1 MPSRKEAQ
9 PGRIGH
15 RKDRRHSSTERVNT
29 TRADDEHCNTALQQI
44 NAMDDIPD
52 SDAIEFS
59 ATESPTLRRPQHPAY
74 ELSEKPTV
82 NQSHISLFQR
92 PKSSVSLPKDE
103 GFTFG
108 ARQDRQVN
116 VRIGKQQQIR
126 PNSPAEKSSQ
136 RTQSAGKASEIPDVV
151 PPKEKHRY
159 VTELNTFERKLKACA
174 LALYLLH
181 PLILPKSSPRTLP
194 LQFEW
199 T

>member
-15 RKDRRHSSTERVNT
+15 RRDRRHSSTERVNT
-29 TRADDEHCNTALQQI
+29 TRADDEHFNAALQQI
-44 NAMDDIPD
+44 NAVGDLPAL
-52 SDAIEFS
+52 DAIEFS
-59 ATESPTLRRPQHPAY
+59 ATESPTLRRLQHPAY
-74 ELSEKPTV
+74 ELSEGSTV

-108 ARQDRQVN
+108 ARQDPQIN
-116 VRIGKQQQIR
+116 VRIGRRQQIR

-136 RTQSAGKASEIPDVV
+136 RTQNAEKANETPDVV
-151 PPKEKHRY
+151 PPKEKDRY
-159 VTELNTFERKLKACA
+159 VAELNTFERKLKACA
-174 LALYLLH
+174 LALYLLN
-181 PLILPKSSPRTLP
+181 PLILPKSSPRPLS
-194 LQFEW
+194 LQFGW